1 MIVNMWPCDGKILFT
16 AWRLG
21 VHEYFLSL
29 WAEASLNVA
38 ALAELARM
46 QRSTALGVGRMLVY

>member
-1 MIVNMWPCDGKILFT
+1 MWPCDGKILFT

-21 VHEYFLSL
+21 LHEYFLGL